1 MCMDHVSKRIL
12 DRFTWVE
19 PARQG
24 IIRAIGDPIIHEKVG
39 IFPTVDPIRLI
50 LKMSLR
56 RRLHKGTRQPL
67 RTYLRCWAEMEG
79 CEVPIININD
89 SCIQAEVLIQ
99 HRFWSRDAHGRF
111 KGGRRFERRP
121 R

>member
-1 MCMDHVSKRIL
+1 MDVVSKRVIEN
-12 DRFTWVE
+12 RFTWVR
-19 PARQG
+19 PAKQG
-24 IIRAIGDPIIHEKVG
+24 ILRAVGDPIIGRIVVR
-39 IFPTVDPIRLI
+39 PTVDPLRYI
-50 LKMSLR
+50 LKLELTR
-56 RRLHKGTRQPL
+56 RIQKATRDPL

-99 HRFWSRDAHGRF
+99 HRHWSRDAQGRF
-111 KGGRRFERRP
+111 KGGRRFERRI

>member
-1 MCMDHVSKRIL
+1 MDHVSKKIIEKRL
-12 DRFTWVE
+12 TWLE

-24 IIRAIGDPIIHEKVG
+24 IIRAIGDPVIEERMG

-50 LKMSLR
+50 LKLR
-56 RRLHKGTRQPL
+56 LTRKLSKATREPL

-79 CEVPIININD
+79 CELPIINITD
-89 SCIQAEVLIQ
+89 HYVQAEVLIG
-99 HRFWSRDAHGRF
+99 HRHWSRDAQGRF
-111 KGGRRFERRP
+111 TGGRRFERRP

>member
-1 MCMDHVSKRIL
+1 MDHVSKKIIEK
-12 DRFTWVE
+12 RFTWLE

-24 IIRAIGDPIIHEKVG
+24 IIRAIGDPVIHEKMS
-39 IFPTVDPIRLI
+39 IFSTVDPIRFI
-50 LKMSLR
+50 LKLG
-56 RRLHKGTRQPL
+56 LTRKISKATRDPL

-79 CEVPIININD
+79 CELPIINITD
-89 SCIQAEVLIQ
+89 RRIQAEVLIQ
-99 HRFWSRDAHGRF
+99 HRHWERDAYGKF